1 MSHSLSEVVLER
13 SIGTYR
19 KTPGFSQL
27 QCMALDDA
35 GGGID
40 FSMLWLN
47 LPARSATTD

>member
-35 GGGID
+35 WRRDRFLGAMAKSPRPLGD
-40 FSMLWLN
+40 N
-47 LPARSATTD
+47 